1 MKSVLKTYVDSFVLG
16 QGEQHRNMT
25 VFPIMSALNGAP
37 EYLTLK
43 EALETGV
50 LVVTE
55 VSEGGSVP
63 NLKVANKGDVAVL
76 LLDGEELAGA
86 KQNRV
91 LNTTI
96 LVKGKSEIVVPVS
109 CVEHGRWGYV
119 SREFSDS
126 GNVLA
131 HSLRKMNKRDVAC
144 SLATDRQFRSDQGA
158 VWNELQ
164 AMEAVVGIE
173 TSTGAMSDVFEA
185 KTTDLEAYLK
195 AFTCGAE
202 QKGILVMIGGAVAG
216 FDFVSREKAFA
227 VLFPKLIKSYAMEAW
242 LLGRKKPSRSKAV
255 KASAIPDLDK
265 PGEFLTFLERCEQK
279 TYPSVGLGTDVR
291 FDGPGIIGSA
301 LMVDGKV
308 LHMAVFSASD
318 AEKAGNMA
326 GLNRRRAFR
335 T

>member
-1 MKSVLKTYVDSFVLG
+1 MTILKTYVDLFVLG

-25 VFPIMSALNGAP
+25 AFPIMSSLDGAP

-50 LVVTE
+50 FMITE
-55 VSEGGSVP
+55 INEGGSVP

-109 CVEHGRWGYV
+109 CVEHGRWSYV
-119 SREFSDS
+119 SREFRDS
-126 GNVLA
+126 GNVMA
-131 HSLRKMNKRDVAC
+131 HSLRRMNNHHVAC
-144 SLATDRQFRSDQGA
+144 SLATDQQFRSDQGA
-158 VWNELQ
+158 VWNELN
-164 AMEAVVGIE
+164 AMEIVAGVQ
-173 TSTGAMSDVFEA
+173 TSTGAMKDVYEA
-185 KTTDLEAYLK
+185 KTADLEAYLK

-202 QKGILVMIGGAVAG
+202 QKGILVMIGGAVVG

-227 VLFPKLIKSYAMEAW
+227 TLFPKLLKSYAMEAW
-242 LLGRKKPSRSKAV
+242 ILGRKETAGQGAV
-255 KASAIPDLDK
+255 GASAVPNLDK
-265 PGEFLTFLERCEQK
+265 AKEFMTFLERCEQK

-291 FDGPGIIGSA
+291 FDGAGIIGSA
-301 LMVDGKV
+301 LV
-308 LHMAVFSASD
+308 LDDKLVHMAVFSATD
-318 AEKAGNMA
+318 TEKAGNMA
-326 GLNRRRAFR
+326 GMNRRRSFR